1 MNQDFAS
8 VLEENVKDYNGEF
21 KEVILNAPKLYSLA
35 TELLK
40 SSEITG
46 QFRMQLL
53 AAVGYFLIPDDI
65 FPEEEHGPI
74 GYVEDIML
82 LQYIFRNINSELG
95 KAVLINAWNHE
106 EELLKEL
113 LGSHYLSLKEK
124 YKWLHNDVIK
134 FIGLE

>member
-1 MNQDFAS
+1 MNQDFAA
-8 VLEENVKDYNGEF
+8 VLKENVKDYDGDF

-53 AAVGYFLIPDDI
+53 AAIGYFLIPDDI
-65 FPEEEHGPI
+65 FPEEEYGPI

-95 KAVLINAWNHE
+95 KAVLLDAWNDN

-113 LGSHYLSLKEK
+113 LGSHYLSLKEN